1 MGSKV
6 GYWQGAEVADGAGGC
21 WLDGGQRGRRCGHGI
36 EHVRQGEHAAT
47 DHAAAEHASTS
58 NPTTTHTTTTH
69 TYTTRTAF
77 GDTPE
82 CELPKCDDGR
92 QQLPNHYAAEFRDG

>member
-21 WLDGGQRGRRCGHGI
+21 CLDGEQRVRRCGHGI
-36 EHVRQGEHAAT
+36 EHFPQREHHAAT

-58 NPTTTHTTTTH
+58 NPTTTNPTATNPTTH
-69 TYTTRTAF
+69 TYASRTAF

-82 CELPKCDDGR
+82 CKLP
-92 QQLPNHYAAEFRDG
+92 